1 MSGGVRVWCEWCS
14 EGVGCEWCSEGVGCE
29 WSEGVGCEWC
39 SEGVGCEWW
48 SVSGMRDGMSGGVS
62 GVRVWGEWSE
72 GVGCEWWSVFLVLH
86 CTVRANLAVSLF
98 PLVPL
103 SVPLVSAGL
112 L

>member
-1 MSGGVRVWCEWCS
+1 MGCEWCS
-14 EGVGCEWCSEGVGCE
+14 EGVGCEWWSEWNEGWDEWWSEGVGCE
-29 WSEGVGCEWC
+29 WSEGVGCEWRVW
-39 SEGVGCEWW
+39 GV
-48 SVSGMRDGMSGGVS
+48 SGGV
-62 GVRVWGEWSE
+62 
-72 GVGCEWWSVFLVLH
+72 SVFLVLH

>member
-1 MSGGVRVWCEWCS
+1 MSSGVRVW
-14 EGVGCEWCSEGVGCE
+14 
-29 WSEGVGCEWC
+29 
-39 SEGVGCEWW
+39 
-48 SVSGMRDGMSGGVS
+48 GVS
-62 GVRVWGEWSE
+62 GVRVWGVSG
-72 GVGCEWWSVFLVLH
+72 GVRVFLVLH